1 LLDVLPAAAKGT
13 MAQPIR
19 LVPQTARSIEF
30 ACPLCGSVHAAYV
43 FGTKDLRIYRC
54 AGCGLTFNDVRGNG
68 GASDIVA
75 TPNPDRDPDRDE
87 RQHASLL
94 EALKSEAISG
104 EVMLVADPDD
114 ELAALVARHG
124 IAVGRTVTHDE
135 FGAGDWSETF
145 GAVIVSRALMRVP
158 NPRAALAKI
167 RRHLGVGARAFL
179 SLPFLDGHQATL
191 MGRNWHQWQASNRWY
206 FTRETVN
213 LLLLAAGFEH
223 IWFEP
228 ERRRYSLDLLVERAR
243 QSSEAPSWLAGLEA
257 VRRLSPRRLRSH
269 EFRLP
274 SGTAVVTATAAPPRA
289 QTVVSIIVP
298 VFNERVTVGEMMHGL
313 LAKQLPGMR
322 KEIIIV
328 ESNSTD
334 GSRELVRGYEG
345 HPDVRLLLQPAPRG
359 KGYAVREGLR
369 AASGD
374 IVMIQDADLEYDFDD
389 YDGLLAPLDH
399 WQSMFVL
406 GSRHHGDWKMRRFTD
421 DPVAA
426 LIMNFGHSFFRSL
439 INIALR
445 TSIADPF
452 TMFKVFRRD
461 ALHGLDFVCNRF
473 DFDIELVMKLVRKGY
488 VPLELPVNYASRSFA
503 EGKKVSVTRDGL
515 TWIWTILK
523 TRFSPIGRGAR
534 NGGR

>member
-1 LLDVLPAAAKGT
+1 LSNTRTNDSLPEPAAA
-13 MAQPIR
+13 
-19 LVPQTARSIEF
+19 
-30 ACPLCGSVHAAYV
+30 
-43 FGTKDLRIYRC
+43 
-54 AGCGLTFNDVRGNG
+54 
-68 GASDIVA
+68 
-75 TPNPDRDPDRDE
+75 PNPDHHPDRDE

-104 EVMLVADPDD
+104 PVMLVADPDD
-114 ELAALVARHG
+114 DLAALVARHG
-124 IAVGRTVTHDE
+124 IVVSRILTHDD
-135 FGAGDWSETF
+135 FAGDDWNETF
-145 GAVIVSRALMRVP
+145 SAAIVSRALMRVP
-158 NPRAALAKI
+158 DPRAALAKI
-167 RRHLGVGARAFL
+167 RRHMSAGARLFL
-179 SLPFLDGHQATL
+179 SLPFLDGHQAAL
-191 MGRNWHQWQASNRWY
+191 MRRNWHQWQASNRWY

-213 LLLLAAGFEH
+213 LLLLAADFEH
-223 IWFEP
+223 VWFEP
-228 ERRRYSLDLLVERAR
+228 ERRRYSLDLLVERVR
-243 QSSEAPSWLAGLEA
+243 RSSEAPTWLAGLEA
-257 VRRLSPRRLRSH
+257 VRRLSPRRLRSR

-274 SGTAVVTATAAPPRA
+274 SGTAVVTATAAPARA

-298 VFNERVTVGEMMHGL
+298 VYNERATVGEMMRGL
-313 LAKQLPGMR
+313 MAKQLPGMR

-334 GSRELVRGYEG
+334 GSRELVRGYEE
-345 HPDVRLLLQPAPRG
+345 HPDVKLLLQPAPRG

-369 AASGD
+369 AATGD

-406 GSRHHGDWKMRRFTD
+406 GSRHHGGWKMREFTD

-426 LIMNFGHSFFRSL
+426 VVMNFGHAFFRSL
-439 INIALR
+439 INLALR

-461 ALHGLDFVCNRF
+461 ALHGLDFACNRF
-473 DFDIELVMKLVRKGY
+473 DFDIELLMKLVRKGY

-503 EGKKVSVTRDGL
+503 EGKKVSVTRDGM

-523 TRFSPIGRGAR
+523 ARLSPIGRGTR
-534 NGGR
+534 NGRR